1 MLEAQ
6 GKPLIMAGTMANI
19 TLPVQEQI
27 TLKSGT
33 ADLQKETKMSIE
45 LEQKIASL
53 KIQIKHLENL
63 RGLQPPPGYQVAP
76 VKDAYGDADDQEA
89 CRKCL
94 YVVIPQGFAFT
105 GEVQFLGFDF
115 IICGERIDLQRD
127 YLNGWGETPE
137 EAIASFW
144 ER

>member
-6 GKPLIMAGTMANI
+6 GKPLIRAGAMANI
-19 TLPVQEQI
+19 MLPVQEQI
-27 TLKSGT
+27 TFWSGT

-76 VKDAYGDADDQEA
+76 VKDAHGDADDQEA

-94 YVVIPQGFAFT
+94 HVVIPQGFAFT
-105 GEVQFLGFDF
+105 GDVQFCGFEF
-115 IICGERIDLQRD
+115 IINGERIDLQRD
-127 YLNGWGETPE
+127 YFNGWGETPE